1 MLRWHVFWES
11 EKQSRTT
18 SLCQKPVKTKRWYGI
33 DHQGT
38 KNGRPC
44 AKPLKATMIDNYL
57 NERRHT
63 LTKKRKTILL
73 YFLCNTK
80 KTKWTSTKAGENVVR
95 RPRTRSP
102 VLLKQAQTAIVFY
115 NAPPHRFEHLIQR
128 ESPSTDCVETKM
140 DSFSPS
146 THRGYGN
153 DKSWGVP
160 IFMTQTRGTHFVSGV
175 EIEGKIRNFVFSG
188 LNLRLSFPWSD

>member
-1 MLRWHVFWES
+1 MKDAIHWPRRERRFYLLVLLLCATQRDKMNLDKSWRERCSSTKNAFSCSFKTSTNSHCFLQCS
-11 EKQSRTT
+11 ST
-18 SLCQKPVKTKRWYGI
+18 SLR
-33 DHQGT
+33 
-38 KNGRPC
+38 
-44 AKPLKATMIDNYL
+44 
-57 NERRHT
+57 T
-63 LTKKRKTILL
+63 LIR
-73 YFLCNTK
+73 
-80 KTKWTSTKAGENVVR
+80 
-95 RPRTRSP
+95 
-102 VLLKQAQTAIVFY
+102 
-115 NAPPHRFEHLIQR
+115 R